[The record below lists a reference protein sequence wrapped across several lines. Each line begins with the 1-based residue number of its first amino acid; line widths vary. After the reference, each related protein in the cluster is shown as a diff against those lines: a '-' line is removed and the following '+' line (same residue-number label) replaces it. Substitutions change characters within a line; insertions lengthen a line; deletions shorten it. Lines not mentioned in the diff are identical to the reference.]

1 MKPTNFLLTRGK
13 FLRTILKRPLLAEL
27 GMTLRT
33 ELQSTRD
40 LLNFDSASPL
50 AGMYHDE
57 RKASLIQAGAGLLTA
72 AASVFYP
79 PLALA
84 APATLYGGYKVADLF
99 RPAAFTFGAALGLA
113 GTLYLKQPEALPEPG
128 LIPPAPASSPAAPE
142 RPGVSSLAA
151 NPQILTRA

>member
-1 MKPTNFLLTRGK
+1 MKPTNFLLTRSK
-13 FLRTILKRPLLAEL
+13 FLRTILRRPLLAEL

-40 LLNFDSASPL
+40 LLNFDSTRPL

-72 AASVFYP
+72 AASVVFP

-84 APATLYGGYKVADLF
+84 SPATLYSSYKAAELF
-99 RPAAFTFGAALGLA
+99 RPVAFTIGAAIGLA
-113 GTLYLKQPEALPEPG
+113 GTLYLKQPEAMPEPG
-128 LIPPAPASSPAAPE
+128 LMPPAPASTPAAPE
-142 RPGVSSLAA
+142 KPGVTSLAA
-151 NPQILTRA
+151 TPSVLSRA